1 VSVSLQ
7 IERTDTNLQAIMNG
21 KTYIAKDLKKT
32 SDRIDPLTGDIIDPR
47 TKQVITPAESEYVPP
62 TPPTTPP
69 EAPQSPVASPE
80 VKPDVLSIPDQIR
93 QAKENLKQLEELK
106 QLKIKE
112 LTAQAEL
119 LEKE

>member
-1 VSVSLQ
+1 MG
-7 IERTDTNLQAIMNG
+7 T
-21 KTYIAKDLKKT
+21 TYIAKDIKKT
-32 SDRIDPLTGDIIDPR
+32 SDRIDGLTGDVIDPR
-47 TKQVITPAESEYVPP
+47 TKEVLIPAETYVPP

-69 EAPQSPVASPE
+69 EAPQQPTAQEEP
-80 VKPDVLSIPDQIR
+80 KPGVCQVNTLSIPEQIK

-112 LTAQAEL
+112 LKAQAEL